1 MMMKTKNT
9 VYTNDTK
16 EIIIQN
22 LKRYSFFFSENR
34 IVRLRLFRGVLYVRK
49 MFISEIT
56 AGLIFFFQEYLESEL
71 HDTIRTIRIYL
82 HFRAHRIV
90 S

>member
-1 MMMKTKNT
+1 MK
-9 VYTNDTK
+9 
-16 EIIIQN
+16 
-22 LKRYSFFFSENR
+22 LG
-34 IVRLRLFRGVLYVRK
+34 LFRGVLYVRK

-71 HDTIRTIRIYL
+71 HDTIRTIRTIRIYL

-90 S
+90 SYRKLGVSYRIAHYDTIRYDMHL

>member
-1 MMMKTKNT
+1 M
-9 VYTNDTK
+9 
-16 EIIIQN
+16 
-22 LKRYSFFFSENR
+22 
-34 IVRLRLFRGVLYVRK
+34 RLRLFRGVLYVRK

-90 S
+90 SYRKLGVSYRIAHYDTIRYDMHL